1 MIQVTKQAVQQW
13 VMIDY
18 LAQKHRFQAT
28 IDRLERKYGMTLD
41 EFEKHIENSETEVFE
56 EWDDDIDWSAAV
68 GMLPDVIKSIEEIK
82 NGQIEFIE

>member
-28 IDRLERKYGMTLD
+28 IDRMERKYGMTLD

-56 EWDDDIDWSAAV
+56 EWDDNIDWSAAV

>member
-1 MIQVTKQAVQQW
+1 
-13 VMIDY
+13 MIDY

-28 IDRLERKYGMTLD
+28 IDRMERKYGMTLD

-56 EWDDDIDWSAAV
+56 EWDDNIDWSAAV